1 MSGGRFE
8 YNQYKIGYI
17 ADEIQAELDN
27 MGKEIPENELMAS
40 PDWYKQ
46 YPEDKFYTTYP
57 DEIVKEFKN
66 AIRYLRIAKI
76 YAHRVDWF
84 FSGDDGEE
92 DFTKRLKEDLDE
104 FNKTQKDD

>member
-17 ADEIQAELDN
+17 ADEIQTELDN
-27 MGKEIPENELMAS
+27 MGKEIPKGELYHIT
-40 PDWYKQ
+40 DWYEQ

-57 DEIVKEFKN
+57 DEIVEELKK
-66 AIRYLRIAKI
+66 AIKYLRIAQI

-84 FSGDDGEE
+84 LSGDDGEE
-92 DFTKRLKEDLDE
+92 HFIKRLKEDLDE
-104 FNKTQKDD
+104 FNKTQKE